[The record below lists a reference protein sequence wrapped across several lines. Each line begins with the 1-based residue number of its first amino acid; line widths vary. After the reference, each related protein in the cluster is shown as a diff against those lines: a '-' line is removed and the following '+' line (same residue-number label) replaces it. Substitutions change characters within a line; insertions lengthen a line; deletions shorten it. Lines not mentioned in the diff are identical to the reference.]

1 MIVKDK
7 VNCSLCLTDFNG
19 DKFYATN
26 NQDIANAILFA
37 LGEMTTNGIIT
48 SNFKATIDIAPCNHS
63 MALEI
68 TVKGGE

>member
-19 DKFYATN
+19 DKIYATN
-26 NQDIANAILFA
+26 NQVIATAIMCA
-37 LGEMTTNGIIT
+37 LGQMTINGIIT
-48 SNFKATIDIAPCNHS
+48 SNFKATIDIAPCNDS